1 MQITQRRIFGTFVIA
16 IAVLTLAAF
25 ATAKFSFCTRAASAP
40 AGDPQLAQFG
50 WRLAQP
56 VTFENLTIFP
66 VVAAQDAD
74 TSGFATLD
82 EALAS
87 GEALITEQGA
97 EMRRM
102 RDGSITPNY
111 QMNPQVNQLVLINRG
126 KRPLILLAG
135 EVVSGGKQDRIIG
148 KDRIV
153 PIGAAPLPLD
163 VFCVEHGRWTP
174 GAVQFSAAQTMVHPS
189 VRDKAA
195 VDQNQSEV
203 WAAVRGEGDAV
214 GSSVNSLALNS
225 RNYTELGPPGTP
237 AAPGSN
243 SQTVTVESEP
253 AAITRSAVAGAIA
266 QSGTQDYQ
274 KIYQQSPIG
283 ASVDTFTEEIS
294 RRFAHETSGLKGEHV
309 VGVVVAFSSEVAWSD
324 IFASSQLFDAYW
336 PKLLRSYVVEAVTR
350 PRIRH
355 AASIEE
361 ARDFLRPATGHI
373 EEESEPGVY
382 RWRKQ
387 AEGRLAEIELDALE
401 PKPFTLHWLRVLHG
415 DGYVHPQLIE

>member
-1 MQITQRRIFGTFVIA
+1 MPNTQRRTFGVFLVTILVLTGVA
-16 IAVLTLAAF
+16 IAVSNL
-25 ATAKFSFCTRAASAP
+25 SYCTRAANVP
-40 AGDPQLAQFG
+40 AGDPELAEPG

-66 VVAAQDAD
+66 VVTTQDAD

-97 EMRRM
+97 EMRRA
-102 RDGSITPNY
+102 RDGAIAPNY
-111 QMNPQVNQLVLINRG
+111 SSGPQVNQLALINRG

-153 PIGAAPLPLD
+153 PAGGAPLPLD

-174 GAVQFSAAQTMVHPS
+174 GAVQFSAALAMVNPG

-195 VDQNQSEV
+195 VAQNQSEV
-203 WAAVRGEGDAV
+203 WAAVRGEGNGV
-214 GSSVNSLALNS
+214 GSSVQDLPING
-225 RNYTELGPPGTP
+225 RNYTQITQLPATPRGTT
-237 AAPGSN
+237 
-243 SQTVTVESEP
+243 QTVTVEAAP
-253 AAITRSAVAGAIA
+253 APVSRAAVAGAIA
-266 QSGTQDYQ
+266 AAGTQDYQ
-274 KIYQQSPIG
+274 KIYQHSPVG
-283 ASVDTFTEEIS
+283 ASIDTFTDEIA
-294 RRFAHETSGLKGEHV
+294 RRFNRETSGLKGEHV

-324 IFASSQLFDAYW
+324 VFASSQLFDAYW
-336 PKLLRSYVVEAVTR
+336 PKLLRSYAVEAVTR
-350 PRIRH
+350 PQVRR
-355 AASIEE
+355 AASMDD
-361 ARDFLRPATGHI
+361 ARAFLRPATGHI

-387 AEGRLAEIELDALE
+387 AEGRLAEIDLDALS

-415 DGYVHPQLIE
+415 DGYAHPQIVE